1 MSSLVKISLLIS
13 GLRGGGAER
22 VCVTVANG
30 LAARG
35 DDVSLTVLNTEEQA
49 YAGQLSLKVR
59 LINLRVGHAR
69 TSFFALRRWLLK
81 EQPTLVLVFNHQLAI
96 ILVCL
101 RAFMRGKFKIVAR
114 NINTLSVR
122 AQHQNWWHGTVT
134 NALTRLLYS
143 RVDHVI
149 AQSTGMH
156 ADLVENYRISPSRVT
171 TIHNPVSAKFLS
183 YDPDTANPNSA
194 EKVVLYVGRLEKQ
207 KGLEDLL
214 SAFSDVVKNQPD
226 AILYLVGTGPE
237 EEHLRNLATTLGI
250 TESVHFV
257 GFQTDVVLWYQRA
270 SVVVLASHYEGFPNV
285 LVEAVTCG
293 TPVVAFDCPSG
304 PSEIILD
311 GVNGYL
317 IPNRNKAQFALR
329 VTDILGARVAF
340 RPEDVART
348 AERFSPDVV
357 LDQYEAILRRFYC
370 TEPY

>member
-1 MSSLVKISLLIS
+1 MKVSLLIS

-22 VCVTVANG
+22 VCVIVANG

-35 DDVSLTVLNTEEQA
+35 HDVSLTVLNTEGQA
-49 YAGQLSLKVR
+49 YAGQLSPQVR
-59 LINLRVGHAR
+59 LINLSVAHAR
-69 TSFFALRRWLLK
+69 RSFIALRHWLLK

-101 RAFMRGKFKIVAR
+101 RSLMRGKFKIVAR

-122 AQHQNWWHGTVT
+122 AQHQNWWHGSVT

-156 ADLVENYRISPSRVT
+156 SDLVENYRILPSHIT
-171 TIHNPVSAKFLS
+171 TIHNPVSAELLS
-183 YDPDTANPNSA
+183 CDSETAKRNPY
-194 EKVVLYVGRLEKQ
+194 ERVVLYVGRLGKQ

-214 SAFSDVVKNQPD
+214 SAFSVVVENEPG
-226 AILYLVGTGPE
+226 ATLYLVGTGPE
-237 EEHLRNLATTLGI
+237 ENHLQNLATTLGI

-257 GFQTDVVLWYQRA
+257 GFQTDVISWYQRA
-270 SVVVLASHYEGFPNV
+270 SVVVLTSHYEGFPNV
-285 LVEAVTCG
+285 LVEAITCG

-304 PSEIILD
+304 PSEIIVE

-317 IPNRNKAQFALR
+317 IPDRDKALFAQR
-329 VTDILGARVAF
+329 VTDILVGRVVF
-340 RPEDVART
+340 RQEDVART
-348 AERFSPDVV
+348 AERFRSNVV
-357 LDQYEAILRRFYC
+357 LDQYEAVLERF
-370 TEPY
+370 T